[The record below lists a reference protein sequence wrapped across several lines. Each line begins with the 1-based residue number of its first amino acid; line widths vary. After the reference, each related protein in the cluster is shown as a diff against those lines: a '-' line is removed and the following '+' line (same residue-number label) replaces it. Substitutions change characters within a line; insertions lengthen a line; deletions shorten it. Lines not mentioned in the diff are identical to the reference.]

1 MKSARIA
8 IFRNDRKQA
17 QNQPDGNGM
26 IELPAQFIAE
36 LAQLLQTGQFTGTN
50 QQGEPIV
57 SCKVSVWRADGST
70 KLILSGQIESPSER
84 AAYLA
89 TQQQAAP
96 PQQWRQPPA
105 QPAWGAPPQ
114 QPPTQQWG
122 VPQQP
127 APQQWGPAQGQPL
140 PPAVPLQQQPPSPM
154 PADAPA
160 F

>member
-8 IFRNDRKQA
+8 IFRNDRKQPGSK
-17 QNQPDGNGM
+17 QPDGSGL

-57 SCKVSVWRADGST
+57 TMRASVWRSDGSNT
-70 KLILSGQIESPSER
+70 LILSGQIESPSER

-96 PQQWRQPPA
+96 QQAWGQPPA

-122 VPQQP
+122 APPQS
-127 APQQWGPAQGQPL
+127 APQQWGLPAQAPQMPM
-140 PPAVPLQQQPPSPM
+140 QQPAQPM
-154 PADAPA
+154 PTDQPMI
-160 F
+160 

>member
-8 IFRNDRKQA
+8 IFRNDRKQPGSK
-17 QNQPDGNGM
+17 QPDGSGL

-36 LAQLLQTGQFTGTN
+36 LAQLLQAGQFTGTN

-57 SCKVSVWRADGST
+57 TMKCSVWRSDGSNT
-70 KLILSGQIESPSER
+70 LILSGQIESPAER

-89 TQQQAAP
+89 TQQQVA
-96 PQQWRQPPA
+96 PQQQWGQPPA

-114 QPPTQQWG
+114 QQPPAQPWG
-122 VPQQP
+122 QPMPAQPP
-127 APQQWGPAQGQPL
+127 APQQWGPPQGQPM
-140 PPAVPLQQQPPSPM
+140 PPAQPM
-154 PADAPA
+154 PTDAPQ